1 MIGEV
6 DRKWRDLGK
15 LVIGVDEAGRGP
27 LCGPVVVSAVSLKEN
42 IEGLNDS
49 KKLSEK
55 KRLEL
60 VPEIVEKSVWAV
72 FSVRPEVIDR
82 LNILHATMWGM
93 KRCVE
98 RVLKNIDKESR
109 ILIDGNR
116 VTGAFDN
123 EECLVKGD
131 SRSINIAAASI
142 LAKSHRDRIMVRW
155 AEIFPQYHLENHKGY
170 PTKEHYEILE
180 KVGPCRIYRKSFK
193 LKREKS
199 PEQITLF

>member
-27 LCGPVVVSAVSLKEN
+27 LCGPVVVAAVSL
-42 IEGLNDS
+42 IEDIDGLNDS

-60 VPEIVEKSVWAV
+60 VPEIIEKSTWAV
-72 FSVRPEVIDR
+72 FSVRPEIIDR

-93 KRCVE
+93 KKCVE
-98 RVLKNIDKESR
+98 RVLRNIDAESR

-116 VTGAFDN
+116 VTGAFEN

-131 SRSINIAAASI
+131 SRSVNIAAASI
-142 LAKSHRDRIMVRW
+142 LAKSHRDRIMARW
-155 AEIFPQYHLENHKGY
+155 AEIFPQYNLKNHKGY
-170 PTKEHYEILE
+170 PTKEHYDILE

-193 LKREKS
+193 LKKEKN